1 MSKETPRYGVFAVCE
16 APTEQVGGTH
26 YKDMEIDVYEFAE
39 RNKLTPMQFNVV
51 RYTCRFTKKN
61 GKEDLLKAM
70 HTLNRMIQFYY
81 PGQPPTS

>member
-51 RYTCRFTKKN
+51 RYTCRFPKKN

-81 PGQPPTS
+81 PDEHNG